1 MGKKYVFKLTQI
13 ASKSTDVWIVSLFN
27 IMNKA
32 KLVFVDYLLVAHLRS
47 NDVFFDKES
56 PDTISES
63 LKT

>member
-1 MGKKYVFKLTQI
+1 MT
-13 ASKSTDVWIVSLFN
+13 
-27 IMNKA
+27 KA